1 MSSPSSL
8 TSLSTSSAGSAS
20 AENPEDEDARHH
32 ARLAQLVRKSTEHF
46 GENQYVAESL
56 KREMA
61 GQHSRIKLGL
71 LELEKSGALADK
83 KNARRANASFKNS
96 QAGREQDFS
105 PIATHGK
112 SVGFADPPDSR

>member
-1 MSSPSSL
+1 
-8 TSLSTSSAGSAS
+8 
-20 AENPEDEDARHH
+20 
-32 ARLAQLVRKSTEHF
+32 
-46 GENQYVAESL
+46 
-56 KREMA
+56 MA

-71 LELEKSGALADK
+71 LELEKSGALAHK

-112 SVGFADPPDSR
+112 SVGFADPPD